1 MSSHFDLAL
10 PSPSPSQMHL
20 NVPCF
25 LLPRGR
31 DVIWPESLALVS
43 PENLGR
49 NPVRLAQED
58 GGIVV
63 EARHLPLD
71 IMLIDGVLKNGAI
84 VIVPLSN
91 DSPNV
96 LQEQTNYR
104 IVYLRQFE
112 NEKILYEHIP
122 DDEKTVVAL
131 RKTGASNGLMNSSTK
146 DASCGIASEVMK
158 SALKGLEDVYLEPPR
173 QALMVV

>member
-1 MSSHFDLAL
+1 MSSRLDIIGIDLAIESDLNQNKLSQNDVFDLVFAL
-10 PSPSPSQMHL
+10 
-20 NVPCF
+20 NF
-25 LLPRGR
+25 RE
-31 DVIWPESLALVS
+31 IK
-43 PENLGR
+43 
-49 NPVRLAQED
+49 
-58 GGIVV
+58 
-63 EARHLPLD
+63 
-71 IMLIDGVLKNGAI
+71 LIDGVLKNGAI

-112 NEKILYEHIP
+112 NEKILYEHIL

-146 DASCGIASEVMK
+146 DASCGTASEVMK
-158 SALKGLEDVYLEPPR
+158 SALKGLEDVYLEPSR
-173 QALMVV
+173 QALIKSWNRVHLRFCSYGYDLFASILE